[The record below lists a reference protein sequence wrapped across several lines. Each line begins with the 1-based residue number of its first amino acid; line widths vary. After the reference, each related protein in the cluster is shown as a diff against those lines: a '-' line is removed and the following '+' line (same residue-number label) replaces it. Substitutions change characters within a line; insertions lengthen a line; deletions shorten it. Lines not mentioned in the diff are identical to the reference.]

1 MKKIN
6 KIKKDLKVIK
16 EIQRARSKNNVYW
29 MNILRLAIKY
39 SPVKAK
45 KLLKRIN
52 SQDYKISILVKKLS
66 ATDSSLTIIFWHLL
80 FMTPV
85 FFILSLFFWER
96 LWISRKLLW

>member
-1 MKKIN
+1 MVFIEKEKLMKKIN

-66 ATDSSLTIIFWHLL
+66 
-80 FMTPV
+80 
-85 FFILSLFFWER
+85 
-96 LWISRKLLW
+96 KN